1 MRPDPPAAT
10 AVAGLYRDLAPSVVS
25 MEHEQAGRL
34 AVDEERRRRKTKKK
48 TDMARKFSEL
58 RSKMSP
64 EARAR
69 VDARV
74 IAALDQLPLL
84 ELRRARHLSQEKLAQ
99 ALETTQGEI
108 SKIEHRT
115 DLYLSTLRNYIEA
128 MGENSTSSPGSR
140 TAPSVFRR
148 SKISTNAG
156 HTRRSTR
163 CLILVGD
170 SP

>member
-1 MRPDPPAAT
+1 
-10 AVAGLYRDLAPSVVS
+10 
-25 MEHEQAGRL
+25 
-34 AVDEERRRRKTKKK
+34 
-48 TDMARKFSEL
+48 MARKFSEL

-64 EARAR
+64 EARKR

-84 ELRRARHLSQEKLAQ
+84 ELRRARNLSQEKLAQ